1 MLSPTG
7 CGDPVFE
14 CASPSNPLQTRRS
27 AAIEAKRPPREEHTW
42 TAGDWVVGRNAK
54 AEFDL
59 TNDDLASIDVRR
71 VGGGRLDI
79 RRPKK
84 YYNRPDLQRLS
95 EQKHGGRATWKT
107 AAQRRRPIEA
117 PPALIRPASF
127 DTARQRRIGLR
138 VACSLCQSR
147 PIGKRVLPG
156 WLLLPCLCLPHR
168 SPRHRQARDHTDD
181 PHISFAD
188 DSLPCWQEHVP
199 EPQGQEPTGHE
210 DVARLKRPFF
220 AHAQWPVHW
229 ASSIGPVGMWGW
241 EARACGK
248 PTDGDVPASAWS
260 VRGLGRGGGDEC
272 GPQRCVQ
279 AVSVPCSLSWCGS
292 G

>member
-59 TNDDLASIDVRR
+59 TNEDLASIDVRR

-117 PPALIRPASF
+117 PPAMIRPASVGSGSGWPPAF
-127 DTARQRRIGLR
+127 AHLGQLASVFCLAGHSCLAFAFSTQVPTASPSAGSQRRPSHL
-138 VACSLCQSR
+138 LC
-147 PIGKRVLPG
+147 G
-156 WLLLPCLCLPHR
+156 
-168 SPRHRQARDHTDD
+168 
-181 PHISFAD
+181 
-188 DSLPCWQEHVP
+188 
-199 EPQGQEPTGHE
+199 
-210 DVARLKRPFF
+210 
-220 AHAQWPVHW
+220 
-229 ASSIGPVGMWGW
+229 
-241 EARACGK
+241 
-248 PTDGDVPASAWS
+248 
-260 VRGLGRGGGDEC
+260 
-272 GPQRCVQ
+272 
-279 AVSVPCSLSWCGS
+279 
-292 G
+292 

>member
-1 MLSPTG
+1 MQGSVFTSPARVTYRARSSSDSSRARVPDMLSPTG

-117 PPALIRPASF
+117 PPALIRPASVGSGSGWPAAF
-127 DTARQRRIGLR
+127 ANLGQSASVFCLVGYSCLAFVFSTQVPTASPSAGSQRRPSPL
-138 VACSLCQSR
+138 LC
-147 PIGKRVLPG
+147 G
-156 WLLLPCLCLPHR
+156 
-168 SPRHRQARDHTDD
+168 
-181 PHISFAD
+181 
-188 DSLPCWQEHVP
+188 
-199 EPQGQEPTGHE
+199 
-210 DVARLKRPFF
+210 
-220 AHAQWPVHW
+220 
-229 ASSIGPVGMWGW
+229 
-241 EARACGK
+241 
-248 PTDGDVPASAWS
+248 
-260 VRGLGRGGGDEC
+260 
-272 GPQRCVQ
+272 
-279 AVSVPCSLSWCGS
+279 
-292 G
+292 

>member
-1 MLSPTG
+1 MFSPTG
-7 CGDPVFE
+7 RGDPVFE

-59 TNDDLASIDVRR
+59 TNEDLASIDVRR

-84 YYNRPDLQRLS
+84 YYSRPDLQRLS

-117 PPALIRPASF
+117 PPSF

-138 VACSLCQSR
+138 VASSLFPPR

-156 WLLLPCLCLPHR
+156 RPLPALPWPATALPLSSTQVPTASPSAGSQRRPSHLL
-168 SPRHRQARDHTDD
+168 
-181 PHISFAD
+181 
-188 DSLPCWQEHVP
+188 
-199 EPQGQEPTGHE
+199 
-210 DVARLKRPFF
+210 
-220 AHAQWPVHW
+220 
-229 ASSIGPVGMWGW
+229 
-241 EARACGK
+241 CG
-248 PTDGDVPASAWS
+248 
-260 VRGLGRGGGDEC
+260 
-272 GPQRCVQ
+272 
-279 AVSVPCSLSWCGS
+279 
-292 G
+292 

>member
-59 TNDDLASIDVRR
+59 TNEDLASIDVRR

-107 AAQRRRPIEA
+107 SAHRRRPIEA
-117 PPALIRPASF
+117 PAAMIRPAS
-127 DTARQRRIGLR
+127 
-138 VACSLCQSR
+138 V
-147 PIGKRVLPG
+147 
-156 WLLLPCLCLPHR
+156 
-168 SPRHRQARDHTDD
+168 
-181 PHISFAD
+181 
-188 DSLPCWQEHVP
+188 
-199 EPQGQEPTGHE
+199 
-210 DVARLKRPFF
+210 
-220 AHAQWPVHW
+220 
-229 ASSIGPVGMWGW
+229 
-241 EARACGK
+241 
-248 PTDGDVPASAWS
+248 
-260 VRGLGRGGGDEC
+260 
-272 GPQRCVQ
+272 
-279 AVSVPCSLSWCGS
+279 GS
-292 G
+292 GSGWPAALANLGQSASVFCLVGYSCLAFVFSTQVPTASPSAGSHRRPSHLLCG

>member
-1 MLSPTG
+1 MGKVRVYPRARNVPRSVIIQFKSRSRVPDMLSPTG

-117 PPALIRPASF
+117 PPALIRPASVGSGSGWPAAF
-127 DTARQRRIGLR
+127 ANLGQSASVFCLVGYSCLAFVFHTGPHGIAKRGITQTTLTSPLR
-138 VACSLCQSR
+138 MTRSRVGKSTFQS
-147 PIGKRVLPG
+147 PKGK
-156 WLLLPCLCLPHR
+156 
-168 SPRHRQARDHTDD
+168 SPRGTTT
-181 PHISFAD
+181 S
-188 DSLPCWQEHVP
+188 HV
-199 EPQGQEPTGHE
+199 
-210 DVARLKRPFF
+210 
-220 AHAQWPVHW
+220 
-229 ASSIGPVGMWGW
+229 
-241 EARACGK
+241 
-248 PTDGDVPASAWS
+248 
-260 VRGLGRGGGDEC
+260 
-272 GPQRCVQ
+272 
-279 AVSVPCSLSWCGS
+279 
-292 G
+292 